1 VIWLDYDP
9 PYQAAWLAGALLALA
24 LFTLAWRRR
33 GARSG
38 LLFPAARLRGLR
50 RGWRA
55 RLAHAP
61 LALRGLALALGVA
74 ALARPQIP
82 REETAEVEGIDIVV
96 AFDMSGS
103 MTTVDISAEALVALQ
118 NEGKAP
124 KDRFEIATAV
134 LKGFI
139 ESRRYDRVS
148 LVVFGK
154 EAFLQ
159 FPLTLDYGVMLKV
172 LDGLRLGDID
182 GAGTAIGNALAMSLA
197 RLQESEA
204 KSKLIILLTDGEDN
218 GSNIAPRELADEAK
232 RRGVPVFPILV
243 GTDDQSWQPSDTV
256 DVFTGQ
262 RRYQRVDNPVNP
274 TLLKEIAER
283 TGGRF
288 YRASD
293 PESLRS
299 DLHDILDAFEK
310 SRLVDYAVAE
320 RTELFPW
327 LVWAALAALLLEL
340 ALSNVALRRFP

>member
-1 VIWLDYDP
+1 MIWLDYDP
-9 PYQAAWLAGALLALA
+9 LYQAAWLGAALLAA
-24 LFTLAWRRR
+24 LLFALAWRRR
-33 GARSG
+33 GARPG
-38 LLFPAARLRGLR
+38 LLFPGARLRDLR
-50 RGWRA
+50 LTWRA

-61 LALRGLALALGVA
+61 LALRGLALALGLA
-74 ALARPQIP
+74 ALARPQVP
-82 REETAEVEGIDIVV
+82 QEETAEVEGIDIVV

-103 MTTVDISAEALVALQ
+103 MTTVDIAAEQLVALQ
-118 NEGKAP
+118 NEGKSP
-124 KDRFEIATAV
+124 KDRFEIATDV

-172 LDGLRLGDID
+172 LDGMRLGDID
-182 GAGTAIGNALAMSLA
+182 GAGTAIGNALAMCLA

-204 KSKLIILLTDGEDN
+204 KSRLVILLTDGEDN
-218 GSNIAPRELADEAK
+218 GSNISPRELAQEAK

-274 TLLKEIAER
+274 TLLKEIAEL

-340 ALSNVALRRFP
+340 ALSQVALRRFP

>member
-1 VIWLDYDP
+1 MIWLDYDP
-9 PYQAAWLAGALLALA
+9 PYQAAWLAGALLSLA
-24 LFTLAWRRR
+24 LCALAWRRR
-33 GARSG
+33 GVRPG
-38 LLFPAARLRGLR
+38 LLFPATRLKGLR
-50 RGWRA
+50 PSWRA

-61 LALRGLALALGVA
+61 FVLRTLAVALAVA
-74 ALARPQIP
+74 ALARPQVP
-82 REETAEVEGIDIVV
+82 QEETAEVEGIDIVV

-103 MTTVDISAEALVALQ
+103 MTTVDISAEELVALQ
-118 NEGKAP
+118 NEGKSP

-182 GAGTAIGNALAMSLA
+182 GAGTAIGNALAMCLA

-204 KSKLIILLTDGEDN
+204 KSKLVILLTDGEDN
-218 GSNIAPRELADEAK
+218 GSNIAPRELAQEAK

-274 TLLKEIAER
+274 KLLKEIAEL

-293 PESLRS
+293 PDSLRD

-327 LVWAALAALLLEL
+327 LVWGALAALLLEL
-340 ALSNVALRRFP
+340 LLSNLALRRFP